1 MIVFLTEQ
9 FFFWQFYLIIAKLV
23 KVLVKY
29 LKRLN
34 LYFLELDVEMLLLFS
49 NQNVLTVLNIKEAI
63 LALFSLVSSMLV

>member
-1 MIVFLTEQ
+1 MIVFLTE
-9 FFFWQFYLIIAKLV
+9 QFYLIIAKLV

-29 LKRLN
+29 FKRLN

-63 LALFSLVSSMLV
+63 LAVSSLVSSMLV